1 MSVEIVHNPEL
12 SRYEARLDGEV
23 VGLAEYR
30 LVGERI
36 TLTHT
41 EVNPEHE
48 GKGIA
53 SQLAE
58 VALADVKERGFE
70 LIPRCSFM
78 AAYVRSHPDRY
89 LELVPEALRD
99 RVMSGR

>member
-1 MSVEIVHNPEL
+1 MGVEIVHNPEL

-30 LVGERI
+30 LDGSRI

-48 GKGIA
+48 GQGIA

-58 VALADVKERGFE
+58 RALTDVKERGLE

-99 RVMSGR
+99 RVMAGR